1 MLFLLNV
8 AVWAFCHAWLQQ
20 HSSCSIQLLQQRQ
33 LLQNKGSNNNTKSD
47 TLRALCVVSVWMT
60 CCVLYQFSCPYT
72 DVCKYV
78 PAVVSQCNKHRAL
91 STWRPKPLLCPNDN
105 SFLVL
110 LDRYNVMLF
119 SRWHVSVQMLV
130 VNASAAVPKWQ
141 QRPCTL
147 TTWYR
152 YNVALTTAM
161 LCSNVCVT
169 PLLCLRQRQDTV
181 TKLWPAV
188 HYRLLP
194 LCDR

>member
-1 MLFLLNV
+1 
-8 AVWAFCHAWLQQ
+8 
-20 HSSCSIQLLQQRQ
+20 
-33 LLQNKGSNNNTKSD
+33 
-47 TLRALCVVSVWMT
+47 
-60 CCVLYQFSCPYT
+60 
-72 DVCKYV
+72 V

-181 TKLWPAV
+181 TKLCQPFITV
-188 HYRLLP
+188 YYRCATVSLALP
-194 LCDR
+194 LPGRAGRRGDAFSLSIGLSLWGLPISALLFVKTSVHTCVCIV